1 MTKQNK
7 FLPKKVFKEGFIWL
21 NSQIYQNGKKCV
33 TYVSNYIMNMEFRYA
48 VQKWNERFFAGE
60 APYFITHSVQK
71 GYKATRDFNEAKI
84 AMNDYISRSRIMEK
98 QARGIQQ
105 GFERLNNC
113 KYDFESG
120 EII

>member
-1 MTKQNK
+1 MVE
-7 FLPKKVFKEGFIWL
+7 FVDLSEWKKMRDIRFELHYEYGI
-21 NSQIYQNGKKCV
+21 NISRDGR
-33 TYVSNYIMNMEFRYA
+33 EFRYA

>member
-1 MTKQNK
+1 MVE
-7 FLPKKVFKEGFIWL
+7 FVDLSEWKKMRDIRFELHYEYGI
-21 NSQIYQNGKKCV
+21 NISRDGR
-33 TYVSNYIMNMEFRYA
+33 EFRYA

-71 GYKATRDFNEAKI
+71 GYKATTDFNEAKI